1 MGTAAAATPTAEA
14 VDARAGLAEAA
25 VEMFLELGEAVVHVV
40 EAVGVM
46 RSERVYGAIE
56 LPEEVEGAV
65 ALGLGEGGMGGGVR
79 VKRKEGVET
88 RVEASRST
96 DAAEK
101 EVAEMGGLFGAVE
114 VGFRE
119 SGEGVGLGVAK
130 GVFHAY
136 WVWVKHLLWGGGG
149 GVNFGP
155 HLFEG
160 VCLES
165 AGVFPTEVDD
175 GGERGSSA
183 RRILCGCGPTK
194 GNIYPKIKA
203 SSAVS
208 KSLKENQ
215 NQRRLSSLP

>member
-1 MGTAAAATPTAEA
+1 MCHTGSFVGVAMGTAAAATPTAEA

-79 VKRKEGVET
+79 VKRKKGVET

-130 GVFHAY
+130 GVFNAFS
-136 WVWVKHLLWGGGG
+136 VGLKHL
-149 GVNFGP
+149 
-155 HLFEG
+155 
-160 VCLES
+160 
-165 AGVFPTEVDD
+165 
-175 GGERGSSA
+175 RQ
-183 RRILCGCGPTK
+183 
-194 GNIYPKIKA
+194 Y
-203 SSAVS
+203 
-208 KSLKENQ
+208 
-215 NQRRLSSLP
+215 